1 MLGAGGAKGDLRGAE
16 ATDGGVDGVEAGAS
30 RLGVAAGQAL
40 QVATGGA
47 VPADLA
53 RRQRWQTHPVHFLS
67 RDADCNTMAWFDLR

>member
-40 QVATGGA
+40 EVATGGGDRA
-47 VPADLA
+47 SRLGATAAMADA
-53 RRQRWQTHPVHFLS
+53 S
-67 RDADCNTMAWFDLR
+67 RALFKP